1 MADHL
6 IASWKQPDE
15 DAAWYEKPLHG
26 VWYKGEYVCR
36 KIEKLFL
43 YRCVSFGYETVV
55 KLFHSIRALEL
66 SEVEFSKT
74 KGHICLAYS
83 YFLYELGLGF

>member
-26 VWYKGEYVCR
+26 VWYKGV
-36 KIEKLFL
+36 
-43 YRCVSFGYETVV
+43 
-55 KLFHSIRALEL
+55 
-66 SEVEFSKT
+66 SEVADMALT
-74 KGHICLAYS
+74 HQWLN
-83 YFLYELGLGF
+83 